1 MSGWLG
7 LALAALILWGVWG
20 VLGKAASQVLPFQA
34 VYVVGVAG
42 HLGMIVV
49 VLAAT
54 GFHLPWQPVGWAA
67 ALGAGFC
74 TSVGLLCFYGALAG
88 GPAAVVVPLTS
99 LYPVVTVL
107 LSWLFLKETLTLR
120 HLAGIAL
127 ALLAGWLLAD

>member
-7 LALAALILWGVWG
+7 LAIAALVLWGVWG
-20 VLGKAASQVLPFQA
+20 VLGKAAARVLPFET
-34 VYVVGVAG
+34 VYLVGVLG
-42 HLGMIVV
+42 HLGTVLV
-49 VLAAT
+49 VLTAT
-54 GFHLPWQPVGWAA
+54 GFRVPWQPVGWAW
-67 ALGAGFC
+67 ALGAGLC

-88 GPAAVVVPLTS
+88 GKAAVVVPLTS

-107 LSWLFLKETLTLR
+107 LSRLILQETLTPR